1 MKRLG
6 IAAGLAACL
15 GGLVWYRRNWRMPL
29 KEYTRWALYMA
40 VLDDAICRRELDGLQ
55 IGGECIRFPPKADSL
70 QYRYHLFLQGNRKK
84 SREMLRSETA
94 QLEQRLRQA
103 RLDAVF
109 PRANWTQTPLTAPPR
124 CDTLQTLSPRG

>member
-55 IGGECIRFPPKADSL
+55 IDVECIRFPPKADSL

-84 SREMLRSETA
+84 SREMLRRETA

-103 RLDAVF
+103 RLDAGLSEGELD
-109 PRANWTQTPLTAPPR
+109 ADPLDGAAA
-124 CDTLQTLSPRG
+124 L